1 MLVAGSFQSLSR
13 QTVSGGSLSWKRP
26 HVRGVVSSMPRGPF
40 CGRFRPNYP
49 RRLVNGTGDLAAGLW
64 AAGDNA
70 SNRHPRQ
77 LCLGEGGGLLCPFRC
92 SSPAPQRPPATG
104 AVRYNAH
111 STRPCRCP
119 PHLGSRWRPLLGSCF
134 RFPSRAAGSMQLAPG
149 QLHANEKKGT

>member
-1 MLVAGSFQSLSR
+1 MVSVEKRRARSRERSREKVPGAGTRERVPGKVLKILF
-13 QTVSGGSLSWKRP
+13 
-26 HVRGVVSSMPRGPF
+26 RGP
-40 CGRFRPNYP
+40 FRPNYP

-92 SSPAPQRPPATG
+92 SSPAPQRRPATG

-111 STRPCRCP
+111 STRLCRCP